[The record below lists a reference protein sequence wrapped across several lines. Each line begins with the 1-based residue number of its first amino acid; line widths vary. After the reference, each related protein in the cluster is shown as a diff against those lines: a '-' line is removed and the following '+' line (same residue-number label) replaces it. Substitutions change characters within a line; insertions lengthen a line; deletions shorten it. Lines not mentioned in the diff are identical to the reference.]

1 MMIVSGYTNPQS
13 SRVSNSLDLVN
24 EAFILILTYHLY
36 QFTEFMPDLS
46 MRSNVG
52 LSMILITVLG
62 LLISIGNVVVE
73 TASLSMRKLKLR
85 YLAWKQARE
94 IKRILKRKLYKL
106 EMSALRKKIRA
117 KDEQVQRRILR
128 AQEER
133 EKLAAF

>member
-1 MMIVSGYTNPQS
+1 
-13 SRVSNSLDLVN
+13 
-24 EAFILILTYHLY
+24 
-36 QFTEFMPDLS
+36 

-106 EMSALRKKIRA
+106 DMSALRKKFRA

>member
-85 YLAWKQARE
+85 YLAWK
-94 IKRILKRKLYKL
+94 
-106 EMSALRKKIRA
+106 
-117 KDEQVQRRILR
+117 
-128 AQEER
+128 
-133 EKLAAF
+133 